1 MIEFFGI
8 LLILEAIVGLGVGV
22 ATGILAYED
31 DNPYIWHWIISLYKK
46 VNILGIVLL
55 SLSFVVLFP
64 MVIVVAISH
73 LSAIAFGAL
82 INASIK

>member
-22 ATGILAYED
+22 TTGILAYED

-55 SLSFVVLFP
+55 SLSFIILLP
-64 MVIVVAISH
+64 MVTIVAISH
-73 LSAIAFGAL
+73 SAAIAFGAL
-82 INASIK
+82 IDASIK